1 MHVATEK
8 EVDPANLL
16 LLRLTVKRIDQAA
29 LLALIALVIS
39 YSYTAGAEA
48 ASSSGVAWL
57 VVSLILLLANA
68 LRLTVGARPSESGV
82 VVGASALVLAL
93 LRITGAVQ
101 EVTPIVASATVVA
114 PLLLL
119 WLLRSATKVRA
130 RVQ

>member
-1 MHVATEK
+1 MK
-8 EVDPANLL
+8 I
-16 LLRLTVKRIDQAA
+16 RLTVKRIDQAA

-39 YSYTAGAEA
+39 YSYTAGAEV

>member
-1 MHVATEK
+1 VK
-8 EVDPANLL
+8 I
-16 LLRLTVKRIDQAA
+16 RLTAKRIDQAA

-48 ASSSGVAWL
+48 ASSSGAAWL
-57 VVSLILLLANA
+57 VVSLILLFANA
-68 LRLTVGARPSESGV
+68 LRLAVGARPSDSGV
-82 VVGASALVLAL
+82 VVGASALILAL

>member
-1 MHVATEK
+1 VK
-8 EVDPANLL
+8 I
-16 LLRLTVKRIDQAA
+16 RLTAKSIDQVA

-39 YSYTAGAEA
+39 YSYAAGAED

-68 LRLTVGARPSESGV
+68 LRLTVGARPSESAV
-82 VVGASALVLAL
+82 VVGASALILAL

>member
-1 MHVATEK
+1 VK
-8 EVDPANLL
+8 I
-16 LLRLTVKRIDQAA
+16 RLTAKRIDQVA
-29 LLALIALVIS
+29 LLALIALIIS
-39 YSYTAGAEA
+39 YSYAAGVEG

-68 LRLTVGARPSESGV
+68 LRLAVGARPSESGV
-82 VVGASALVLAL
+82 VVGASALILAL

-101 EVTPIVASATVVA
+101 EVTLIVASATIVA

>member
-1 MHVATEK
+1 MK
-8 EVDPANLL
+8 I
-16 LLRLTVKRIDQAA
+16 RLTAKRIDQAA
-29 LLALIALVIS
+29 LLALTALVIS
-39 YSYTAGAEA
+39 YSYTGGAEA
-48 ASSSGVAWL
+48 ASSSGIAWL

-82 VVGASALVLAL
+82 VVGASALILAL

-101 EVTPIVASATVVA
+101 EVTPVVASATVVA